1 MHHIS
6 RRYLGCMRLSGRRWV
21 SGQVRYVAPAVVL
34 VAVGVGAGVPAMSGA
49 SSPPSLPTLSV
60 QQLVAD
66 VAQARAPQLS
76 GTLTWAPDLG
86 LSGLSTLEKELGGT
100 SIGSSSGGGFN
111 PLTLLTGPYEV
122 KVWLGGPKEE
132 HLALIT
138 GPDSEVDLVRNAN
151 QAWLWDSTTQRVEH
165 FIGPATSPS
174 ASSPSSGSGAVVTP
188 QQVAANILQN
198 LSATTSVTEGEP
210 LYVAGQP
217 AYQLVL
223 TPKEATTVSDIS
235 IAVGSSGPLLGVPLQ
250 VAVNAKGAN
259 APALEF
265 GFTGSLN
272 LGAPASSEF
281 TFVAPPGST
290 VVTHDI
296 GSVPS
301 QPQGL
306 GWLPTSLGK
315 SGTGWATVLHG
326 KSSQLAGTTGQ
337 ALFGAVA
344 TQVDVGGQ
352 QARLFTSYLLN
363 VLVMPDGQF
372 YAGFVAPSVLE
383 AAASQGA

>member
-1 MHHIS
+1 M
-6 RRYLGCMRLSGRRWV
+6 
-21 SGQVRYVAPAVVL
+21 PAVVL

-66 VAQARAPQLS
+66 MAQAKAPELS
-76 GTLTWAPDLG
+76 GTLSWAPNLG

-100 SIGSSSGGGFN
+100 SIDSTSSGGGFN
-111 PLTLLTGPYEV
+111 PLTLLTGSYDV

-151 QAWLWDSTTQRVEH
+151 QAWLWDSTTQRVDH

-188 QQVAANILQN
+188 QQVAANILHN
-198 LSATTSVTEGEP
+198 LSATTSVTMGEP

-223 TPKEATTVSDIS
+223 TPKQATTVSDIS
-235 IAVGSSGPLLGVPLQ
+235 IAVGSGGPLLGVPLQ

-259 APALEF
+259 TPALEF
-265 GFTGSLN
+265 GFTGPLN

-281 TFVAPPGST
+281 TFVAPPGSK

-296 GSVPS
+296 GSAPT

-306 GWLPTSLGK
+306 GWLPTSVGT

-326 KSSQLAGTTGQ
+326 KSSKLAGTTGQ
-337 ALFGAVA
+337 ALLGAVA
-344 TQVDVGGQ
+344 TQVNVAGQ

-372 YAGFVAPSVLE
+372 YAGFVAPPVLE